1 MDRGVMQLGYR
12 MNQKINYEE
21 NLRVLALSFVPILP
35 VRKLGMEL
43 GEGKLKKSLKF
54 ISTFKNKLSMSRR
67 ILLTRSEK
75 VFNCH

>member
-1 MDRGVMQLGYR
+1 MHGKTYGQRGNAAGQGYR

-43 GEGKLKKSLKF
+43 GEGK
-54 ISTFKNKLSMSRR
+54 
-67 ILLTRSEK
+67 
-75 VFNCH
+75 